1 MDEKRLIVALFGVVV
16 AAVIAFVAY
25 RFVAA
30 LTVSVFLYYSTR
42 KLFKYL
48 GRLRIPKRLRAVLV
62 ISVLAVPLILLV
74 SVALFLQGHNLPGGG
89 FIGGVLAA
97 AAFALWY
104 RRGTV
109 SSALGL
115 CGFVIIVAITT
126 VTSGP
131 LAGAVV
137 AAMTLS
143 GLLILVLARRFGLSA
158 AGVFATA
165 SVGLLSHPLGD
176 LFTGEPPALLYPFD
190 VTLVGERIALS
201 ADPTLHLLG
210 AFAIELSIIWL
221 ALIVYYRLT
230 DRRVRSS
237 IDRKAALGV
246 GYAAAAVT
254 LPAPTLDVSYHFVFS
269 ILVFGIIG
277 ATQRGLLRR
286 RGRGFAWLRAFA
298 TGLTA
303 ITVAAAAYLVTY
315 VVL

>member
-1 MDEKRLIVALFGVVV
+1 MFVGHGLAAFALVGFLARWRGRTAEHALQLAVV
-16 AAVIAFVAY
+16 AALFATVPDIDILYGPLGLLNGISGVFD
-25 RFVAA
+25 AA
-30 LTVSVFLYYSTR
+30 DSFWSTGNVVHR
-42 KLFKYL
+42 GPTHGMVL
-48 GRLRIPKRLRAVLV
+48 GAV
-62 ISVLAVPLILLV
+62 
-74 SVALFLQGHNLPGGG
+74 
-89 FIGGVLAA
+89 AA

-104 RRGTV
+104 RQGTV

-115 CGFVIIVAITT
+115 CGFVLIVAIAT
-126 VTSGP
+126 VTSGS

-176 LFTGEPPALLYPFD
+176 LFTGEPPQLLYPFD

-210 AFAIELSIIWL
+210 AFVIELSIIWL
-221 ALIVYYRLT
+221 ALIVYCRLT

-254 LPAPTLDVSYHFVFS
+254 LPAPTLDVSYYFVFS

-286 RGRGFAWLRAFA
+286 RGHGFAWLRAFT

-303 ITVAAAAYLVTY
+303 ITVAATAYLVTY
-315 VVL
+315 VAL